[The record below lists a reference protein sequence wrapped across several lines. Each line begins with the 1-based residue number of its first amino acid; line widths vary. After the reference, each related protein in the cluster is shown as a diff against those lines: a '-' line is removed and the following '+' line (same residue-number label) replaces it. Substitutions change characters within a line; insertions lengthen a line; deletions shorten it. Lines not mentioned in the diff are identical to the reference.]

1 MQTSKLGLF
10 LDTIRSTGAPSLIID
25 VDLGVKFVVGP
36 GRRMGNI
43 LDRNAH
49 DSRNIVLYTNTLV
62 PHKTQLLFRENN
74 SKIQISR
81 LVPLLRMTGTETVPP
96 GLSSIN

>member
-1 MQTSKLGLF
+1 M
-10 LDTIRSTGAPSLIID
+10 IC
-25 VDLGVKFVVGP
+25 LGVKFVVGTD
-36 GRRMGNI
+36 RRMGNI

-81 LVPLLRMTGTETVPP
+81 LVPLLRMTGTETVPLDP
-96 GLSSIN
+96 SSKQINALIYV